1 MAAAVALLSVAAT
14 VSDHEPVPSWS
25 VSAAL
30 ILAGFGV
37 IAVTQAPGWTRAVEG
52 SLVAGAAWAI
62 AATFAGK
69 LVLVLYGAPIAA
81 IVGGLRPGACGDPPE
96 GDPSWRPRAHSLRA
110 LGTVALSFGRF
121 PTGWWRAT
129 RPSPSNTQTEE

>member
-37 IAVTQAPGWTRAVEG
+37 IAVTQAPGWTRAVKG

-62 AATFAGK
+62 AVTFAGK
-69 LVLVLYGAPIAA
+69 LVLVLYGTPIAA
-81 IVGGLRPGACGDPPE
+81 IVVVFGQGLAAIRLKATRPGA
-96 GDPSWRPRAHSLRA
+96 RA
-110 LGTVALSFGRF
+110 LTRSGRSE
-121 PTGWWRAT
+121 
-129 RPSPSNTQTEE
+129 PSP